1 MKKSKIYFSDKSFS
15 TKNNP
20 GLDIAVSR
28 TLLSGVSAN
37 QYPSILRVY
46 RGIEQ
51 IAFGPADVRNKG
63 YNAAVSYA
71 KQQKFSTV
79 NRLTGGHAVTFHSGT
94 LVFAWMFND
103 LDARLKMHYYFDL
116 VSNFFQNIVNEFGL
130 DCFVGEIDGEYCSG
144 EYSLNLD
151 NKVKIA
157 GIAQRIVNKAVYIGG
172 FIAIN
177 NSNLIKKMLI
187 PIYKD
192 LGIKWNPQT
201 VGSLADYDSTI
212 DFQSVLS
219 KILNQLD
226 KNYNVSQLCI
236 NQDILQNSKNNQ
248 EKYVV

>member
-94 LVFAWMFND
+94 LVFAWMFNW
-103 LDARLKMHYYFDL
+103 RLWNNFIFSNNKNTISCSRYYDTC
-116 VSNFFQNIVNEFGL
+116 NH
-130 DCFVGEIDGEYCSG
+130 
-144 EYSLNLD
+144 
-151 NKVKIA
+151 
-157 GIAQRIVNKAVYIGG
+157 
-172 FIAIN
+172 
-177 NSNLIKKMLI
+177 
-187 PIYKD
+187 
-192 LGIKWNPQT
+192 
-201 VGSLADYDSTI
+201 
-212 DFQSVLS
+212 
-219 KILNQLD
+219 
-226 KNYNVSQLCI
+226 
-236 NQDILQNSKNNQ
+236 
-248 EKYVV
+248 